1 MGVPRSARPRV
12 VILES
17 DDVLRGVIREV
28 LEDVGGYRVDARR
41 GGEEAHRLIRETRP
55 DAVVVDP
62 GPLIG
67 PGLGPL
73 DRLGGDPQTRH
84 IPIVVCSGGAPA
96 TEGAPQP
103 GGRIR
108 TVGKPFGIDE
118 LLEAVSAAVGGPAP
132 S

>member
-1 MGVPRSARPRV
+1 
-12 VILES
+12 VILGS
-17 DDVLRGVIREV
+17 DDVLRGVIREI

-41 GGEEAHRLIRETRP
+41 EDEDGCRLVRETRP

-62 GPLIG
+62 GPAIG

-73 DRLGGDPQTRH
+73 DRLGGDPETRH
-84 IPIVVCSGGAPA
+84 IPLVVCSGGAPVA
-96 TEGAPQP
+96 EGAPRP

-108 TVGKPFGIDE
+108 TVGMPFGIDE
-118 LLEAVSAAVGGPAP
+118 LLEAVSAAVGGPAA

>member
-17 DDVLRGVIREV
+17 DDVLRGVIREI

-41 GGEEAHRLIRETRP
+41 EDEDGRRLVRETRP

-62 GPLIG
+62 GPG
-67 PGLGPL
+67 PGPL
-73 DRLGGDPQTRH
+73 DRLGEDPETRH
-84 IPIVVCSGGAPA
+84 IPLVVCCGGAHR
-96 TEGAPQP
+96 P

-108 TVGKPFGIDE
+108 TVGMPFGIDE
-118 LLEAVSAAVGGPAP
+118 LLEAVSAAVGDPAA